1 MKEQTTRTPPKLR
14 VLSAFLAV
22 AMLLTLLPA
31 AAFAADPPGWYYTK
45 DGVKYFND
53 INSTVWQVY
62 KYEGSAAEISLP
74 ETINDGKGRNYYVGA
89 IRQKAFQD
97 NTRITGVT
105 FPERSYYVIN
115 AWAFSG
121 CTNLTTVNTTTDL
134 IDVGKRAFENCTSL
148 RSFAMPG
155 KHRQSVDSYA
165 FSGCTS
171 LQSFSMV
178 GYPGQAKI
186 ADHVFSGCKNLTQVS
201 LSANVVS
208 IGDNAFENCT
218 NLESITLYNTIEKFG
233 ENVFQNSGLKTV
245 YFEGTP
251 EEWNANTVINGRL
264 PAGVTVVCTK
274 PSEPGGGETGG
285 GGTDPEPDQPIEGT
299 YKLWIKGI
307 QVTDE
312 NKDDVLNDKDD
323 EENFEGEATVVFDP
337 DTMTLKLRY
346 AHLDCWGTG
355 ETPIRS
361 GLPQLTITGIGG
373 AVLGRTNSITA
384 ENGDILFD
392 DGDISLVR
400 GTISANHLTFRNGS
414 WIRMT
419 EWDDTAAGIVAN
431 GKIDIDGSKVVIENE
446 EEACAIWAKGGD
458 LTVSNGSTVQLQVQS
473 TALKG
478 NGKLCVMDGQWYRT
492 SKDSQYEKGT
502 GTPAA
507 FPDSAYFEVVNKNL
521 NLDWYHV
528 WVAGTQANSENKGNI
543 APDIVRGGTISYDS
557 ENDILQISGPVTLG
571 SPTEPI
577 NKTLLAGDSYSKK
590 TKLTADQTVEGWVTG
605 AWHDGIS
612 SMDEIVAGH
621 YILHAV
627 DPDGNEGIVGQRNTK
642 INSGVTVELHNFKKG
657 ISFDPVTIYGDVF
670 IYDGEI
676 GLTGFDCT
684 LMLGATLEIHAKKF
698 LSTTETSRMHYQG
711 GHLTMNAAD
720 STTEDRG
727 LAALNAEVDKF
738 WYRTGPEAAFVE
750 TTAEAFNS
758 NKPLDAVY
766 LELTDEEPS
775 MDGYFIEGDYTYEI
789 TADGNVRILAYEGS
803 EADVI
808 VPATLGGRDVTEI
821 GNSARPVFTANA
833 AIRSIT
839 FPDTLKEMS
848 GLPLFHECENL
859 ETITIPASVTGMN
872 FHSVADCF
880 IFNCPNLKT
889 IIFKGTRAQWEAIEK
904 ESVNLDGITV
914 RCSDDNTD
922 PVQPDPDQPER
933 PDPGDPDDKDVFL
946 QFEDCSVD
954 VEKTDGT
961 TLHFDALTGVI
972 QSQRLPKGTKVTITL
987 DEKAIPEGMK
997 FSCWVFDDPRPEDLV
1012 EDGTTATFTMQE
1024 DIGVLAKFSMLE
1036 EDDSSAD
1043 FGTIAAATAVVGVV
1057 GATAY
1062 LVGTEVALN
1071 QLLPA
1076 GTSVPQD
1083 RAQLALLLWNTAG
1096 RPEPAALPA
1105 FADVTDPDTA
1115 KAAQWCMEA
1124 GFFQPRE
1131 DSNFK
1136 PGKHVSRWKVLR
1148 TYQRIVK

>member
-31 AAFAADPPGWYYTK
+31 AAFADDPPGWYYTK

-105 FPERSYYVIN
+105 FPERYYYVIN

-121 CTNLTTVNTTTDL
+121 CTNLTTVNTTTAL
-134 IDVGKRAFENCTSL
+134 MDVGERAFENCTSL

-155 KHRQSVDSYA
+155 EHRQSVDSYA

-178 GYPGQAKI
+178 GYPGKAEI

-218 NLESITLYNTIEKFG
+218 NLESITLYNTIKEFG

-274 PSEPGGGETGG
+274 PSKPGGGETGG

-323 EENFEGEATVVFDP
+323 EENLEGEATVVFDP

-492 SKDSQYEKGT
+492 SKDGQYEKGT

-684 LMLGATLEIHAKKF
+684 LMPGATLEIHAKKF
-698 LSTTETSRMHYQG
+698 LSTTETSRIHYKG

-775 MDGYFIEGDYTYEI
+775 MDGYFIEGDYTYKI
-789 TADGNVRILAYEGS
+789 TTDGNVRILAYGGS
-803 EADVI
+803 EADVV

-821 GNSARPVFTANA
+821 GNSARPVFDANA

-859 ETITIPASVTGMN
+859 ETITIPAGVTGMY
-872 FHSVADCF
+872 FHSAADCF
-880 IFNCPNLKT
+880 ISNCPNLKN
-889 IIFKGTRAQWEAIEK
+889 IVFKGTRAQWEAIEK
-904 ESVNLDGITV
+904 EDVNLDGITV
-914 RCSDDNTD
+914 RCSDDNVD
-922 PVQPDPDQPER
+922 PVQPDPDQPEQ

-954 VEKTDGT
+954 VEKPDGT
-961 TLHFDALTGVI
+961 TLHVDAAGVK
-972 QSQRLPKGTKVTITL
+972 QSQQLPKGAKVTITL

-997 FSCWVFDDPRPEDLV
+997 FSCWVFDSRPEDLM

-1024 DIGVLAKFSMLE
+1024 DIGVLAKFSTLE

-1105 FADVTDPDTA
+1105 FVDVTDPDTA

-1131 DSNFK
+1131 DGNFK

-1148 TYQRIVK
+1148 TYQQIVK